1 MVALLTLN
9 VRGRLEEYFEL
20 QDGNFDKKEVG
31 KYPTMDKGHF
41 TCNRDLTS
49 IWNISQY
56 AVMCHRKGGKDTKS
70 TKPTEFEFLELD
82 FHKHHQNDNAF
93 VLDDGTLITYWE
105 PLEGII
111 KIIAFKSNENGK
123 IEISSEDSFADTNKP
138 SFCPVCNN
146 QVSDFIHY
154 EEEITYRLRGIV
166 KVKTT
171 YEHEDC
177 QDPGEVPVSYSEI
190 QTDTSPPIQ
199 QYLAAPE
206 QAEWNGYKTDEDSFD
221 LGDRGTLVCT
231 RKWKNNQ
238 STWDFQSPQART
250 VGLKSK
256 EILGITN
263 TFNTN
268 SNVTVS
274 NKSLEDRV
282 GFLETVISDIQGTL
296 QNLMDRLP

>member
-1 MVALLTLN
+1 MVALLTLDK
-9 VRGRLEEYFEL
+9 GGILEEYFEL
-20 QDGNFDKKEVG
+20 PDGNFDKKEVG
-31 KYPTMDKGHF
+31 KYPKIQHSNF
-41 TCNRDLTS
+41 TCNSDLTS
-49 IWNISQY
+49 IWNISKY

-82 FHKHHQNDNAF
+82 FHKHDQKDNAF

-105 PLEGII
+105 SLEGII

-138 SFCPVCNN
+138 SFCPACNN
-146 QVSDFIHY
+146 QVPDFIQY

-166 KVKTT
+166 KVITT
-171 YEHEDC
+171 YGHDDC
-177 QDPGEVPVSYSEI
+177 MDPGEVPVSYSEI

-206 QAEWNGYKTDEDSFD
+206 QAEWSGDMTDEDSFD

-231 RKWKNNQ
+231 RKWNGNQ
-238 STWDFQSPQART
+238 STWDFQRPQAST
-250 VGLKSK
+250 VGLKDRN
-256 EILGITN
+256 ILGITN

-274 NKSLEDRV
+274 NTSLEDRV